1 MRAAGAASR
10 EVRAVLVRGQIQGGL
25 RNLSHLLRPIA
36 AVLLSI
42 VSVESVSAGGQNY
55 EPSNERP
62 RALSQYFLFAL
73 LLAIYDTIARM
84 IMRAKPAPLQ
94 SVGDAATSSTVA
106 CSSDELADCDMSAEW
121 AAERRG
127 SYTMANSPRGFEAEA
142 GYSSASHAQQRP
154 FDRHQAD
161 PSFARWPFHGPDG
174 QPR

>member
-62 RALSQYFLFAL
+62 R
-73 LLAIYDTIARM
+73 
-84 IMRAKPAPLQ
+84 
-94 SVGDAATSSTVA
+94 
-106 CSSDELADCDMSAEW
+106 
-121 AAERRG
+121 
-127 SYTMANSPRGFEAEA
+127 
-142 GYSSASHAQQRP
+142 SHNIFFSRC
-154 FDRHQAD
+154 F
-161 PSFARWPFHGPDG
+161 
-174 QPR
+174 